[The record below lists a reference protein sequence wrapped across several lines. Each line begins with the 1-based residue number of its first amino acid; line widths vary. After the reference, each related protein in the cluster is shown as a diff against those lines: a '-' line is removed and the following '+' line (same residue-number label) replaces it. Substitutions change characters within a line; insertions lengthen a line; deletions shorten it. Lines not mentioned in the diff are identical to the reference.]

1 MKKKCDRFCFES
13 TWFRFFRGNA
23 GRSYDPYQV
32 NLQLLPKKLSDVL
45 SQASS
50 SEEDQTDLLPVDF
63 DTPSSKEQ
71 KSLGGSSS
79 AASSFLSY
87 FYPGYFRCWFFP
99 PSFCIREI
107 KDFSFSLFLRDDKV
121 APAFKAEEL
130 DHVAFAPQRQSR
142 KIVQNPP
149 PPPPHQQPQFQSQLV
164 LPSPSSPAQ
173 KKHFI
178 PLQRHWIRLERHI
191 LTLYKRT

>member
-1 MKKKCDRFCFES
+1 M
-13 TWFRFFRGNA
+13 
-23 GRSYDPYQV
+23 